1 MLAFH
6 KISLKKDVSSSWD
19 RDLNEEVYAQKTGMK
34 LENVM
39 SSNVFIESLAY
50 TRTLLWLIIRFIEMS
65 TCRRGALLWAIPF
78 HSQCQLTTWW
88 FSARRA
94 GWPWHVWTWLRP
106 VSQWAKRVI
115 GLNEGKLIAQRWPG
129 GNSLWPKQGGYF

>member
-1 MLAFH
+1 MRTKLEWIIIVLAFH

-19 RDLNEEVYAQKTGMK
+19 RDLNEEVYAQKTGMY

-39 SSNVFIESLAY
+39 SSNGFIESLAY

-78 HSQCQLTTWW
+78 HSQCQVTTWW
-88 FSARRA
+88 FLF
-94 GWPWHVWTWLRP
+94 PRP
-106 VSQWAKRVI
+106 GVQDDRGMSGHDYVQSVNE
-115 GLNEGKLIAQRWPG
+115 LNA
-129 GNSLWPKQGGYF
+129 